1 MRRLHTDSHLRIAI
15 AALQDSDGYVHALLG
30 LAREQ
35 IMTRQPVIASK
46 PSCTVRELGSR
57 NGLVASRTRL
67 H

>member
-1 MRRLHTDSHLRIAI
+1 MRHLHPDSQLRIAI

-35 IMTRQPVIASK
+35 IMTRQPVISGK
-46 PSCTVRELGSR
+46 PSWTVRDLGSR
-57 NGLVASRTRL
+57 NDLAASRTRS